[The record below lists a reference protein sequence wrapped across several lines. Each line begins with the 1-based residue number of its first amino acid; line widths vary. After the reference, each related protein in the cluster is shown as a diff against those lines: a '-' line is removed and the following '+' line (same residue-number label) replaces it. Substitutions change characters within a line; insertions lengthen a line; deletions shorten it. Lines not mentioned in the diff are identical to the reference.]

1 MRNGEIGWLYY
12 VTWLGRLPWLRNI
25 VGIYNRDILP
35 DGWVIERGGVAFL
48 MFVDSVLRF
57 SMDFMF
63 FRHVCVS
70 FPLVFL
76 AIFCAGQL
84 NILNSDVLS
93 AQDNSISGGSCYKV
107 TVRPWFWHIKA
118 VPFFLG
124 RAGDTSLVTSVPS
137 SSQSE
142 TWGNFRVWK
151 RTCQQR
157 SMTYVW
163 KCKRTW
169 QQRGMNVITSP
180 HPTRKNSDNYTFGRP
195 PVGIRT
201 LRSYVPIVK
210 TTFDWK

>member
-1 MRNGEIGWLYY
+1 MGNW
-12 VTWLGRLPWLRNI
+12 TWRRCIFDVCGFC
-25 VGIYNRDILP
+25 
-35 DGWVIERGGVAFL
+35 VAF
-48 MFVDSVLRF
+48 FNGFHVFSSRLRII
-57 SMDFMF
+57 SIG
-63 FRHVCVS
+63 
-70 FPLVFL
+70 FPGYFL
-76 AIFCAGQL
+76 CTSQ
-84 NILNSDVLS
+84 LNSDVLS

-107 TVRPWFWHIKA
+107 TVGPWFWHIKA

-180 HPTRKNSDNYTFGRP
+180 HPSRKNSDNYTFGRP
-195 PVGIRT
+195 PVGIRI
-201 LRSYVPIVK
+201 LGSYVPIVK